1 MILHIIFISLF
12 MSLFIYSNCLIN
24 YLIYRY
30 LIIHSPIY
38 LCVLLILFMCVYVH
52 VCVCV
57 HFSVALFVI
66 FIVDCC
72 LSALV
77 GDKVTVV
84 FFAAPQFEPLSV
96 HASG

>member
-1 MILHIIFISLF
+1 MCFAYF
-12 MSLFIYSNCLIN
+12 VY
-24 YLIYRY
+24 
-30 LIIHSPIY
+30 
-38 LCVLLILFMCVYVH
+38 VCVYVH

-84 FFAAPQFEPLSV
+84 FFAAPQFEPLPV